1 MTHRQE
7 RALQSLLECPTTAQ
21 AAQAA
26 GVGVSTLRRWMK
38 QDTAFMAAYRAAV
51 SEILESTTR
60 KAQRATGEAVDVLKK
75 IMLDPD
81 TPPGSR
87 TQAADK
93 ILVHAA
99 RMTEQLDILERLSAI
114 ESAIEKGVDTT

>member
-21 AAQAA
+21 AARAA

-60 KAQRATGEAVDVLKK
+60 KAQRATGEAIDVLKK

-99 RMTEQLDILERLSAI
+99 RMTEQLDILERLSAL
-114 ESAIEKGVDTT
+114 EKTIGDEP